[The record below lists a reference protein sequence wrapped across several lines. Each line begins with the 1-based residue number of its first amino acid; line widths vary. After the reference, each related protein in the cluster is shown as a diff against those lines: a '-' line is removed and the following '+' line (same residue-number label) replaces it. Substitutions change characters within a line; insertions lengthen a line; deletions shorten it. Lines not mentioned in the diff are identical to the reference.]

1 MISLCICLDCRRGKA
16 SEPAK
21 IEFQMSKMAD
31 MEYVNL
37 FSGKTLLATVHMKDS
52 IPVGIEF
59 TSQNDRIIAFSDTDE
74 DKVFDTIIVFDSDY
88 NMIAYYQ
95 MKDGTMVDGDKKTIG
110 LYNDVS
116 KAFSAFAEE
125 VKKGSE
131 GDGK

>member
-1 MISLCICLDCRRGKA
+1 MISLCICPGCRRVKA
-16 SEPAK
+16 PEPAK
-21 IEFQMSKMAD
+21 IEFQMSEMAG
-31 MEYVNL
+31 MKYVNL
-37 FSGKTLLATVHMKDS
+37 LSDKTPLATVHLKDS

-59 TSQNDRIIAFSDTDE
+59 MSQNDRIIAFSDTDN
-74 DKVFDTIIVFDSDY
+74 DKVFDTITVFDSDY
-88 NMIAYYQ
+88 NMIEYYQ
-95 MKDGTMVDGDKKTIG
+95 MKGGTMGAGDKKTIG